1 MPRSKVCV
9 NTVWRAL
16 QQLNLTLKSR
26 RAREANPEERAAF
39 GEKQLNCWRDGFG
52 SLMNSVSIGRFRA
65 MFRPA
70 PRAGNVL
77 LLLSRLREAKTFR
90 LGISALTLDGVRAPM
105 MIEGAIDGEVLELY
119 VRQFLVPQLRAGDIV
134 IWDNVP
140 THKNARV
147 LNLIA
152 ATGVGGTVARRLAPS
167 QPEGGMHLQLEAEL
181 RRVKAETKR
190 KLATPCSGHTPA
202 KVTLQDIRGWF
213 RHCGYAVPDT

>member
-1 MPRSKVCV
+1 M
-9 NTVWRAL
+9 
-16 QQLNLTLKSR
+16 
-26 RAREANPEERAAF
+26 
-39 GEKQLNCWRDGFG
+39 
-52 SLMNSVSIGRFRA
+52 
-65 MFRPA
+65 
-70 PRAGNVL
+70 
-77 LLLSRLREAKTFR
+77 
-90 LGISALTLDGVRAPM
+90 ISALTLDGVRAPM

-152 ATGVGGTVARRLAPS
+152 ATGARVEPLPAYSPDLNPKEECIS
-167 QPEGGMHLQLEAEL
+167 KLKAEL

-190 KLATPCSGHTPA
+190 KLRNALQRAYA

-213 RHCGYAVPDT
+213 RHCGYAVP